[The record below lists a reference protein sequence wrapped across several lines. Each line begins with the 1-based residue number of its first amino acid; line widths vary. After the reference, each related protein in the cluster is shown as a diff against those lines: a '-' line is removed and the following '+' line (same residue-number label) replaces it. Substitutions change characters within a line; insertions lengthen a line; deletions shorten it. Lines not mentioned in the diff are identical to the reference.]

1 MKINLNKENRRRGFT
16 LLETT
21 LALCLMALL
30 LLLGSSFK
38 GNNKKYQLDQAV
50 EKICSE
56 LTLARFRSI
65 HRQVMMKVS
74 FNQNFCELL
83 EFDAE
88 NSSWTAKSRQILEG
102 VEISANNSPVFYPQG
117 TVSNLA
123 SIKVKNDSGLKY
135 ISIAITGRIKISEA
149 D

>member
-1 MKINLNKENRRRGFT
+1 MKATKKRNGFS

-21 LALCLMALL
+21 FVLCVMAML
-30 LLLGSSFK
+30 LLLGFSFK
-38 GNNKKYQLDQAV
+38 NNNKKYQLDQAA

-65 HRQVMMKVS
+65 HRQVPMKVS
-74 FNQNFCELL
+74 FVQNFCLL
-83 EFDAE
+83 EEYDSEKA
-88 NSSWTAKSRQILEG
+88 NWITRTRQLLEG

-123 SIKVKNDSGLKY
+123 TVKVKNESGLRL
-135 ISIAITGRIKISEA
+135 ITIAITGRIKISEG